1 MKKKFLSIL
10 AAFAVLVSFSACQSQ
25 QSTELIDSVTT
36 VVEETAEPVEMK
48 TIEPPED
55 GWTVE
60 TVSNIF
66 YINHKPITLPFKV
79 DNLGKEFD
87 IKELDTTILDSGACG
102 TILYYNEVPF
112 LIINY
117 IDVQEYEQLYQKEA
131 YSISTLY
138 NDMNNDYINDYIS
151 VNGIQ
156 HGDSMSKVEAALG
169 TADKK
174 TNNSLIYINKNTNEN
189 FLGFLFNENGEL
201 YTISFIF
208 E

>member
-1 MKKKFLSIL
+1 MKKKFLNIL
-10 AAFAVLVSFSACQSQ
+10 AAFAVLVSFSACKAEDTGQAPP
-25 QSTELIDSVTT
+25 LIDPVTT
-36 VVEETAEPVEMK
+36 VVEETVEPVEMK

-117 IDVQEYEQLYQKEA
+117 IDVQEYEQLYQK
-131 YSISTLY
+131 
-138 NDMNNDYINDYIS
+138 
-151 VNGIQ
+151 
-156 HGDSMSKVEAALG
+156 
-169 TADKK
+169 
-174 TNNSLIYINKNTNEN
+174 
-189 FLGFLFNENGEL
+189 
-201 YTISFIF
+201 
-208 E
+208 